1 MTKSRLLT
9 IGAVVVAVFGL
20 LMRLHLLRT
29 PAGMLNA
36 DEAYTGLQ
44 SLAILRGD
52 LPTVIRGAGYTA
64 VLDSYFFAPFVWI
77 FGAHVVPLKLL
88 SSLWWSGA
96 AVLMYVLAK
105 RFVGRSWGLLAASMV
120 WVAPGALM
128 LLSTRAYEAYGLGL
142 LISVLT
148 AYATNR
154 VVTDRDLDRRWAM
167 LAGAGAGLAFYLH
180 PMFIAVALP
189 MVLVPCWVHR
199 REIRGW
205 WIPAV
210 GSAVFVNIPLLF
222 WNVRHSWPS
231 LSQPAPATESA
242 VTRLG
247 RFFSGLLP
255 RAFGLRNPGGEW
267 IWGSVSIVL
276 YVVLLAFIVWG
287 VIGLARL
294 GPRGLVLALPTVLC
308 WPILSLFSNM
318 GFVDDGR
325 YAIVG
330 FPFLVIAFVVGVRSL
345 VVLIKW
351 SQFTGYVAP
360 VMAGILWVTV
370 FLIPWVNDYAPDVV
384 DDPNAN
390 VQAIV
395 DVLVAEK
402 YSYAAGNYWLTLPI
416 EYQSDRR
423 VVTAVAG
430 HPWGVI
436 FPWQPQFPW
445 GVRFADTQAEV
456 MAAYPSDV
464 AYVFLSGDE
473 QVGALRLPV
482 EEYERR
488 EVGGAVLYL
497 PLMHSV
503 VPE

>member
-1 MTKSRLLT
+1 MLVV
-9 IGAVVVAVFGL
+9 GAVFVWLFGL
-20 LMRLHLLRT
+20 LMRVHLLRT
-29 PAGMLNA
+29 PGGALNA

-44 SLAILRGD
+44 ALAILRGD
-52 LPTVIRGAGYTA
+52 LPTVIGGAGYTA
-64 VLDSYFFAPFVWI
+64 VLDSYFFMPFVWI

-96 AVLMYVLAK
+96 ALLMYWLAK

-142 LISVLT
+142 LVSVLT
-148 AYATNR
+148 AFATTR
-154 VVTDRDLDRRWAM
+154 IVTDRELKRRWVM

-180 PMFIAVALP
+180 PMFVAVAFP
-189 MVLVPCWVHR
+189 MMLVPCWVHR
-199 REIRGW
+199 RVIRGW
-205 WIPAV
+205 WVPAV

-222 WNVRHSWPS
+222 WNVRNSWPS
-231 LSQPAPATESA
+231 LSQPVPATESA
-242 VTRLG
+242 VTRFG

-267 IWGSVSIVL
+267 LWGGLSVVI
-276 YVVLLAFIVWG
+276 YIVLLALVLCG
-287 VIGLARL
+287 VVRLARL
-294 GPRGLVLALPTVLC
+294 GSQGLVLALPTVLC
-308 WPILSLFSNM
+308 WPILTLFNNM

-330 FPFLVIAFVVGVRSL
+330 YPFLIVALVVGLRSL
-345 VVLIKW
+345 FVPTKW
-351 SQFTGYVAP
+351 SQFAGYVAP
-360 VMAGILWVTV
+360 PLVGVMWAGI
-370 FLIPWVNDYAPDVV
+370 FLIPWINDYAPDVV

-395 DVLVAEK
+395 DVLVAEE
-402 YSYAAGNYWLTLPI
+402 YSYAVGNYWLALPI
-416 EYQSDRR
+416 EYQSDRK

-430 HPWGVI
+430 YPLV
-436 FPWQPQFPW
+436 
-445 GVRFADTQAEV
+445 VRLAQTQSEV
-456 MAAYPSDV
+456 MAAAPSEV
-464 AYVFLSGDE
+464 AHVFLLGDE
-473 QVGALRLPV
+473 QVDILRLPI

-497 PLMHSV
+497 PLVHSV
-503 VPE
+503 VPQ

>member
-1 MTKSRLLT
+1 MTKPRLLA
-9 IGAVVVAVFGL
+9 IGAIIVGLFGL
-20 LMRLHLLRT
+20 AIRVHLLRT
-29 PAGMLNA
+29 PVGALNA

-64 VLDSYFFAPFVWI
+64 VLDSYFFAPFVWT
-77 FGAHVVPLKLL
+77 FGAHVVPLKLM

-120 WVAPGALM
+120 WVAPGAMM

-142 LISVLT
+142 LTSVFV
-148 AYATNR
+148 AYTTIR
-154 VVTDRDLDRRWAM
+154 VVADRELHRRWAM
-167 LAGAGAGLAFYLH
+167 LAGASAGLAFYLH

-189 MVLVPCWVHR
+189 IMAVPCWIHR
-199 REIRGW
+199 REIRRW
-205 WIPAV
+205 WIPAA
-210 GSAVFVNIPLLF
+210 GSAIFVNMPLLL
-222 WNVRHSWPS
+222 WNVRNSWPS

-276 YVVLLAFIVWG
+276 YVVLLALIVWG

-308 WPILSLFSNM
+308 WPILSLLSNM

-330 FPFLVIAFVVGVRSL
+330 FPFLIVALVVGLRSL

-360 VMAGILWVTV
+360 SLVGVMWTGVL
-370 FLIPWVNDYAPDVV
+370 LIPWINDYAPDVV

-390 VQAIV
+390 IQAIV
-395 DVLVAEK
+395 DVLVAEE
-402 YSYAAGNYWLTLPI
+402 YLYAAGNYWLTLPI
-416 EYQSDRR
+416 EYQSDRK

-464 AYVFLSGDE
+464 AYVFLPGDE

>member
-1 MTKSRLLT
+1 MHKARLLA
-9 IGAVVVAVFGL
+9 ICAVVVGLFGL
-20 LMRLHLLRT
+20 AIRVHLLRT
-29 PAGMLNA
+29 PVGALNA

-105 RFVGRSWGLLAASMV
+105 RFVGRSWGLLAASML

-142 LISVLT
+142 LVSALT
-148 AYATNR
+148 AFATTQIM
-154 VVTDRDLDRRWAM
+154 TDQELPRRWVV

-189 MVLVPCWVHR
+189 MMLVPCWVHR
-199 REIRGW
+199 RAIRSW

-267 IWGSVSIVL
+267 LWGGLSVVI
-276 YVVLLAFIVWG
+276 YIVLLALIVWG
-287 VIGLARL
+287 VIGQARL

-330 FPFLVIAFVVGVRSL
+330 FPFLIVALVVGLRSL

-351 SQFTGYVAP
+351 SQFTRYVSPALVG
-360 VMAGILWVTV
+360 VMWVGI
-370 FLIPWVNDYAPDVV
+370 FLIPWINDYAPDVV

-390 VQAIV
+390 IQAIV
-395 DVLVAEK
+395 DVLVVEE
-402 YSYAAGNYWLTLPI
+402 YSYAAGNYLLTLPI
-416 EYQSDRR
+416 EYQSDRK

-430 HPWGVI
+430 HPWGAL

-464 AYVFLSGDE
+464 AYVFLPGDE